1 MVQAFLNHALLDCD
15 RLLVSGVGSFASDT
29 PPKTVFNRHHK
40 MSEETSKKFL
50 IITSET
56 GGGHTSAAAA
66 IADGLKRFGAADCLV
81 NIARAIEESHYL
93 AQKCAEFYN
102 YLLRHH
108 QHLMKYY
115 YWAIE
120 RFRPNESN
128 LFYRMTSRYVRH
140 LFEKFC
146 PQVIVS
152 VHPMTQHFFGRM
164 LRELG
169 LQDRVPLVTVVTDPC
184 YGFWR
189 GWACDEV
196 SLYLVATEEAR
207 QQLLDYGVSAE
218 KIKICGIPIHPKFQY
233 QDEDQKLAARA
244 ELGLDPERFTMFI
257 NAGWVGGGNIPRIFQ
272 QMVDSGDQL
281 KTSQAIFLAG
291 RNNKLRKQVEEM
303 AKRASFPTKVI
314 GYTGAME
321 KLMGAA
327 DVMVSKLGGLT
338 TFEALASRLPIIA
351 DTTTPP
357 MPQESQTASLLSR
370 YNAGMLLERAV
381 DVVPLM
387 RQLIHEPAQLDSMRA
402 ATSRIAIPDATKRI
416 VGELMRK
423 IEDRVSVNRQT
434 VEPDIHINQPVVT

>member
-1 MVQAFLNHALLDCD
+1 MQTESA
-15 RLLVSGVGSFASDT
+15 
-29 PPKTVFNRHHK
+29 
-40 MSEETSKKFL
+40 KKFL

-56 GGGHTSAAAA
+56 GGGHASAAAA

-81 NIARAIEESHYL
+81 NIAKAIEESHYL
-93 AQKCAEFYN
+93 AQKGADFYN

-128 LFYRMTSRYVRH
+128 LLYRITSRYVKQ
-140 LFEKFC
+140 LFEKYC
-146 PQVIVS
+146 PQIVVS
-152 VHPMTQHFFGRM
+152 VHPMVQHFFARA

-169 LQDRVPLVTVVTDPC
+169 LLDRIPLVTVVTDPC

-207 QQLLDYGVSAE
+207 QQLLDYDVPAE
-218 KIKICGIPIHPKFQY
+218 KIKICGVPIHPKFQH
-233 QDEDQKLAARA
+233 QSEDQKLAARV

-257 NAGWVGGGNIPRIFQ
+257 NAGWVGGGNIPHIFE
-272 QMVDSGDQL
+272 QMVDGGEQL
-281 KTSQAIFLAG
+281 KNSQAIFLAG
-291 RNNKLRKQVEEM
+291 RNDKLRQQAEEI
-303 AKRASFPTKVI
+303 AKRAPFPTKVI
-314 GYTGAME
+314 GYSGAME

-351 DTTTPP
+351 DTITPP
-357 MPQESQTASLLSR
+357 MPQESQTATLISR
-370 YNAGMLLERAV
+370 YKAGVLLERAA
-381 DVVPLM
+381 DVVPIV
-387 RQLIHEPAQLDSMRA
+387 RRLIHEPAHLDSMRTA
-402 ATSRIAIPDATKRI
+402 ASRLAIPDATKRI

-423 IEDRVSVNRQT
+423 IEDRVAASKQAVDAD
-434 VEPDIHINQPVVT
+434 VAVNQPVLP

>member
-1 MVQAFLNHALLDCD
+1 
-15 RLLVSGVGSFASDT
+15 
-29 PPKTVFNRHHK
+29 
-40 MSEETSKKFL
+40 MSEENSKKFL

-81 NIARAIEESHYL
+81 NIARAIEESHFL
-93 AQKCAEFYN
+93 AQKLAEFYN
-102 YLLRHH
+102 YLLRYH
-108 QHLMKYY
+108 QPLMKYY

-128 LFYRMTSRYVRH
+128 LFYRMTSRYVRQ
-140 LFEKFC
+140 LFEKYC
-146 PQVIVS
+146 PQVVVS
-152 VHPMTQHFFGRM
+152 VHPMTQHFLGRM

-169 LQDRVPLVTVVTDPC
+169 LLERIPLVTVVTDPC

-207 QQLLDYGVSAE
+207 QQLLDYGVVEE
-218 KIKICGIPIHPKFQY
+218 KIKICGIPIHPKFQV
-233 QDEDQKLAARA
+233 QSEDQKVAARA

-257 NAGWVGGGNIPRIFQ
+257 NAGWVGGGNIPRIFE
-272 QMVDSGDQL
+272 QMVEQGDQI
-281 KTSQAIFLAG
+281 KNAQAIFLAG
-291 RNNKLRKQVEEM
+291 RNDKLREQVVAM
-303 AKRASFPTKVI
+303 TRRASFPTKVI

-321 KLMGAA
+321 TLMGAA

-357 MPQESQTASLLSR
+357 MPQESQTANLISR
-370 YNAGMLLERAV
+370 YKAGVLLERAS
-381 DVVPLM
+381 DIVPIV
-387 RQLIHEPAQLDSMRA
+387 RRLIHDPADLASMRVA
-402 ATSRIAIPDATKRI
+402 ASRIAIPDATKRI
-416 VGELMRK
+416 VDELMRK
-423 IEDRVSVNRQT
+423 TEERVAPLKQV
-434 VEPDIHINQPVVT
+434 VESSDAAGCPVTP

>member
-1 MVQAFLNHALLDCD
+1 
-15 RLLVSGVGSFASDT
+15 
-29 PPKTVFNRHHK
+29 
-40 MSEETSKKFL
+40 MSEETSQKFL

-81 NIARAIEESHYL
+81 NIARAIEESHFL
-93 AQKCAEFYN
+93 AQKLAEFYN

-115 YWAIE
+115 YWTIE

-128 LFYRMTSRYVRH
+128 LFYRMTSRYLRH
-140 LFEKFC
+140 LFEKYC
-146 PQVIVS
+146 PQVVVS
-152 VHPMTQHFFGRM
+152 VHPMTQHFLGRM

-169 LQDRVPLVTVVTDPC
+169 LLERIPLVTVVTDPC

-207 QQLLDYGVSAE
+207 QQLLDYGVTDD
-218 KIKICGIPIHPKFQY
+218 KIKICGIPIHPKFQF
-233 QDEDQKLAARA
+233 QSADDKVAARG

-257 NAGWVGGGNIPRIFQ
+257 NAGWIGGGNIPRIFEHLVEHGEQ
-272 QMVDSGDQL
+272 I
-281 KTSQAIFLAG
+281 KHSQAIFLAG
-291 RNNKLRKQVEEM
+291 RNDKLREQAIEL
-303 AKRASFPTKVI
+303 AKRAPFPTKVI
-314 GYTGAME
+314 GYTNAME

-327 DVMVSKLGGLT
+327 DIMVSKLGGLT

-357 MPQESQTASLLSR
+357 MPQESQTANLLSR
-370 YNAGMLLERAV
+370 YNAGVLLQRTGEI
-381 DVVPLM
+381 VPLM
-387 RQLIHEPAQLDSMRA
+387 RQLVHEPARLDSMRVA
-402 ATSRIAIPDATKRI
+402 ASRLAIPDATKRI

-423 IEDRVSVNRQT
+423 IEDRVSANRP
-434 VEPDIHINQPVVT
+434 VESAAPINQPVAP

>member
-1 MVQAFLNHALLDCD
+1 MNLSRMQNESAN
-15 RLLVSGVGSFASDT
+15 
-29 PPKTVFNRHHK
+29 
-40 MSEETSKKFL
+40 KFL

-66 IADGLKRFGAADCLV
+66 IADGLKRFGATDCLV

-93 AQKCAEFYN
+93 AQKGADFYN
-102 YLLRHH
+102 YLLRYH
-108 QHLMKYY
+108 QPLMKYY

-128 LFYRMTSRYVRH
+128 LLYRITSRYVKQ
-140 LFEKFC
+140 LFEKYC
-146 PQVIVS
+146 PQIVVS
-152 VHPMTQHFFGRM
+152 VHPMVQHFFARA

-169 LQDRVPLVTVVTDPC
+169 LLDRIPLVTVVTDPC

-189 GWACDEV
+189 GWACEEV

-207 QQLLDYGVSAE
+207 QQLLDYDVPAE
-218 KIKICGIPIHPKFQY
+218 KIKICGIPIHPKFQF
-233 QDEDQKLAARA
+233 QSEDDKVAART

-257 NAGWVGGGNIPRIFQ
+257 NAGWVGGGNIPRIFE
-272 QMVDSGDQL
+272 QMVEQGEQL
-281 KTSQAIFLAG
+281 KDSQAIFLAG
-291 RNNKLRKQVEEM
+291 RNDKLREQVESL
-303 AKRASFPTKVI
+303 ARRAPFPTKVV

-351 DTTTPP
+351 DTITPP
-357 MPQESQTASLLSR
+357 MPQESQTAKLLSR
-370 YNAGMLLERAV
+370 YNAGVLLERAA
-381 DVVPLM
+381 DVVPIM
-387 RQLIHEPAQLDSMRA
+387 RRLIHEPDHLDSMRV
-402 ATSRIAIPDATKRI
+402 ATSRLAIPDATKRI

-423 IEDRVSVNRQT
+423 IEERVNLGRQSA
-434 VEPDIHINQPVVT
+434 EPDNIINQPVAP